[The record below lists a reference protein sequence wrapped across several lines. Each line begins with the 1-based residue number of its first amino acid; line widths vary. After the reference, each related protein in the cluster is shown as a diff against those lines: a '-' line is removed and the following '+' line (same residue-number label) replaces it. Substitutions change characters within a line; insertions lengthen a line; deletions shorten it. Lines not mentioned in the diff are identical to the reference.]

1 VLLASGIG
9 VGVRVW
15 LVGVRVG
22 DTSGFPG
29 GQPFVLNGELALD
42 FVGRVAKLLEVEA
55 EVLEGALAIVREDSG
70 AGLVVLL
77 LMALR

>member
-1 VLLASGIG
+1 
-9 VGVRVW
+9 
-15 LVGVRVG
+15 
-22 DTSGFPG
+22 
-29 GQPFVLNGELALD
+29 VLNGELALD
-42 FVGRVAKLLEVEA
+42 FLGRVAKLLEVEA